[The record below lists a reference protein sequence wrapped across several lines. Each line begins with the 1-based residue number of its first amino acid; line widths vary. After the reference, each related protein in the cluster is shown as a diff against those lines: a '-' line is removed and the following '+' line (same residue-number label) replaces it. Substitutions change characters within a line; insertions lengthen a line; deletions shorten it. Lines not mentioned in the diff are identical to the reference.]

1 MEKASLGQR
10 GHAAFAS
17 PLAGY
22 RVKLVKLLGMLGSDH
37 DGERANAARL
47 ADEHRRKSG
56 LTWHDLVLP
65 IAEDPPRKARK
76 PRKAK
81 PRKPPEPP
89 PPPPPTW
96 QDKARE
102 VETSG
107 RATEWELSFVGSL
120 LTRWSGRELTE
131 KQAAVLE
138 RLWAKCQEKA
148 A

>member
-1 MEKASLGQR
+1 MPALPSLQ
-10 GHAAFAS
+10 
-17 PLAGY
+17 PEY
-22 RVKLVKLLGMLGSDH
+22 RDKLVKLLGMLGSDH

-47 ADEHRRKSG
+47 ADEHRKRSG
-56 LTWHDLVLP
+56 LTWGELVLP
-65 IAEDPPRKARK
+65 LAEDRGRRKPRK

-81 PRKPPEPP
+81 ATKPKPPEPP
-89 PPPPPTW
+89 PEPTW

-102 VETSG
+102 IEASG

-131 KQAAVLE
+131 KQAAVLQ
-138 RLWAKCQEKA
+138 RLWLKCGGSAERA